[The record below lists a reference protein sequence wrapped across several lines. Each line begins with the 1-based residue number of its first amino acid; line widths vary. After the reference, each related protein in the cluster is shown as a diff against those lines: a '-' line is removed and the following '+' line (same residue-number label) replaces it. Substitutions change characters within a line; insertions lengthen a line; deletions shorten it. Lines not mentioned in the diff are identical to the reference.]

1 MIKIMMELL
10 HCSLC
15 RDVDV
20 AYWRRTKLSIG
31 GTIKSQPNRRFFS

>member
-1 MIKIMMELL
+1 MTLL
-10 HCSLC
+10 NGSLH

-31 GTIKSQPNRRFFS
+31 GTIKPQPNRRFFS